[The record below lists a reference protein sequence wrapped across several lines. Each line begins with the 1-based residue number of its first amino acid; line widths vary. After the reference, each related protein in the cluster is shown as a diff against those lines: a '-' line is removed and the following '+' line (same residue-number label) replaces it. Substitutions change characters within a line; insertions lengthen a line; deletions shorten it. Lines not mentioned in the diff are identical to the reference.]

1 MREKEE
7 NKSQKQLLVIG
18 KHPVIDLLQNGKPVQ
33 KVFILKTLKGPTEV
47 DVRRLTSESNI
58 PLSRVDNYKLDK
70 LSKHKNHQGLVAL
83 TSPIAFQKIE
93 DIIPHIYESDQTP
106 LILILDH
113 VTDVR
118 NFGAIARS
126 ALALGVHAIII
137 PSKGT
142 AAINKDAIKSSAGAI
157 LDIPICRMSNLVDA
171 IDFLKNS
178 GIATY
183 SSTLRNAKNIGEI
196 DFTSPT
202 AIVIGSEDHGVDN
215 TVVKVSDG
223 LFKIPQSEDVDSLNV
238 SVATGIIL
246 YEVNRQRFASSIK
259 T

>member
-1 MREKEE
+1 MREKVD
-7 NKSQKQLLVIG
+7 NRTGKQLTVIG
-18 KHPVIDLLQNGKPVQ
+18 KHPVIELLQNGKPVQ
-33 KVFILKTLKGPTEV
+33 KVFILKTLKGETEK
-47 DVRRLTSESNI
+47 DVRKLTSESSI
-58 PLSRVDNYKLDK
+58 PLVRVDNYKLDK
-70 LSKHKNHQGLVAL
+70 LSANKNHQGLVAL
-83 TSPIAFQKIE
+83 TSPISFQNIE
-93 DIIPHIYESDQTP
+93 DIIPHIYESNQTP

-157 LDIPICRMSNLVDA
+157 LDIPICRISNLVNAISFLKDSGMVVYSSSLRNSKDVST
-171 IDFLKNS
+171 IDFS
-178 GIATY
+178 IPA
-183 SSTLRNAKNIGEI
+183 
-196 DFTSPT
+196 

-215 TVVKVSDG
+215 TVIKVSDG
-223 LFKIPQSEDVDSLNV
+223 LFKIPQSDEVDSLNV

-246 YEVNRQRFASSIK
+246 YEVNRQRS
-259 T
+259 TN

>member
-1 MREKEE
+1 MREKEDR
-7 NKSQKQLLVIG
+7 NTGKQLLVIG
-18 KHPVIDLLQNGKPVQ
+18 KHPVIDLLQNGNPVQ
-33 KVFILKTLKGPTEV
+33 KVFILKSLKGPTEV
-47 DVRRLTSESNI
+47 DVRRLTSKANI

-70 LSKHKNHQGLVAL
+70 LANHRNHQGLVAL
-83 TSPIAFQKIE
+83 TSPIAFQDIE
-93 DIIPHIYESDQTP
+93 DIIPHIYESNQTP
-106 LILILDH
+106 LLLILDH

-171 IDFLKNS
+171 ISYLKNS
-178 GIATY
+178 GISTY
-183 SSTLRNAKNIGEI
+183 SSTLNHSKNIVEI
-196 DFTSPT
+196 DFTAPT

-215 TVVKVSDG
+215 TIIKVSDG
-223 LFKIPQSEDVDSLNV
+223 LFKIPQSEAVDSLNV

-246 YEVNRQRFASSIK
+246 YEVNRQRLV
-259 T
+259 

>member
-1 MREKEE
+1 MRKTED
-7 NKSQKQLLVIG
+7 NRANKQLIVIG
-18 KHPVIDLLQNGKPVQ
+18 KHPVIELLQNGKPVQ
-33 KVFILKTLKGPTEV
+33 KVFILRTLKGPTEI

-70 LSKHKNHQGLVAL
+70 LANNKNHQGLVAL
-83 TSPIAFQKIE
+83 TSPIAFQNIE
-93 DIIPHIYESDQTP
+93 DIIPHIYESNETP

-126 ALALGVHAIII
+126 ALAMGVHAIII

-142 AAINKDAIKSSAGAI
+142 AAINKDAIKSSAGAV

-171 IDFLKNS
+171 IQYLKDS
-178 GIATY
+178 GITTF
-183 SSTLRNAKNIGEI
+183 SSTLRNSKNIAEL
-196 DFTSPT
+196 DFSDPT

-215 TVVKVSDG
+215 TVIKVSDA
-223 LFKIPQSEDVDSLNV
+223 LFKIPQSEAVDSLNV

-246 YEVNRQRFASSIK
+246 YEVNRQRSLK
-259 T
+259 

>member
-1 MREKEE
+1 MREKEGK
-7 NKSQKQLLVIG
+7 KSNEQLIVIG
-18 KHPVIDLLQNGKPVQ
+18 KHPVIELLQNGKPVQ
-33 KVFILKTLKGPTEV
+33 KVFILRTLKGTTEI
-47 DVRRLTSESNI
+47 DVRKLTNEAGV
-58 PLSRVDNYKLDK
+58 PLVRVDNYKLDK
-70 LSKHKNHQGLVAL
+70 LSNNKNHQGLVAL
-83 TSPIAFQKIE
+83 TSPISFQKIE

-113 VTDVR
+113 ITDVR

-142 AAINKDAIKSSAGAI
+142 AAINKDAIKSSAGAV

-171 IDFLKNS
+171 IKFLKDS

-183 SSTLRNAKNIGEI
+183 SSTLRDAKNISDI
-196 DFTSPT
+196 DLTIPT
-202 AIVIGSEDHGVDN
+202 ALVIGSEDHGVDN
-215 TVVKVSDG
+215 TVIKVSDE
-223 LFKIPQSEDVDSLNV
+223 LFKIPQSDAVDSLNV

-246 YEVNRQRFASSIK
+246 YEVNRQRSLS
-259 T
+259 

>member
-1 MREKEE
+1 MREKED
-7 NKSQKQLLVIG
+7 NRSGKQLTVIG

-33 KVFILKTLKGPTEV
+33 KVFILRTLKGDTEK
-47 DVRRLTSESNI
+47 DVRKMTTEAGI
-58 PLSRVDNYKLDK
+58 PLVRVDNYKLDK
-70 LSKHKNHQGLVAL
+70 LSANKNHQGLVAL
-83 TSPIAFQKIE
+83 TSPISFQDIE
-93 DIIPHIYESDQTP
+93 DIIPHIYESNQTP

-157 LDIPICRMSNLVDA
+157 LDIPICRISNLVDA
-171 IDFLKNS
+171 ISFLKNS

-183 SSTLRNAKNIGEI
+183 SSSLRNSKNVSEI
-196 DFTSPT
+196 DFSIPT

-215 TVVKVSDG
+215 TVIKVSDE
-223 LFKIPQSEDVDSLNV
+223 LFKIPQSDAVDSLNV

-246 YEVNRQRFASSIK
+246 YEVNRQRSSN
-259 T
+259 

>member
-1 MREKEE
+1 MSKRREE
-7 NKSQKQLLVIG
+7 NTNKQLIVIG
-18 KHPVIDLLQNGKPVQ
+18 KHPVIDLLQSGNPVQ
-33 KVFILKTLKGPTEV
+33 KVFISRGLKGPTEI
-47 DVRRLTSESNI
+47 DVRKLTSQTNI
-58 PLSRVDNYKLDK
+58 PLSRVENQKLDR
-70 LSKHKNHQGLVAL
+70 LANHKNHQGLIAI
-83 TSPIAFQKIE
+83 TSPISFQNIE
-93 DIIPHIYESDQTP
+93 DIIPHLYESNKTP

-142 AAINKDAIKSSAGAI
+142 AAINKDAIKSSAGAL

-171 IDFLKNS
+171 IDFLKVS
-178 GIATY
+178 GITVY
-183 SSTLRNAKNIGEI
+183 TSTLRDAQPITEI
-196 DFTSPT
+196 EFNMPS

-215 TVVKVSDG
+215 TVVKVSDK
-223 LFKIPQSEDVDSLNV
+223 LFKIPQSDQVDSLNV

-246 YEVNRQRFASSIK
+246 YEVNRQRLNNL
-259 T
+259 

>member
-1 MREKEE
+1 MIEKGE
-7 NKSQKQLLVIG
+7 NRTGKQLTVIG
-18 KHPVIDLLQNGKPVQ
+18 KHPVLELLKNGKPVQ
-33 KVFILKTLKGPTEV
+33 KVFILRTLKGDTEK
-47 DVRRLTSESNI
+47 DVRKLTGASGI
-58 PLSRVDNYKLDK
+58 PLVRVDNYKLDK
-70 LSKHKNHQGLVAL
+70 LSANKNHQGLVAL
-83 TSPIAFQKIE
+83 TSPISFQNIE
-93 DIIPHIYESDQTP
+93 DIIPHIYESNQTP

-157 LDIPICRMSNLVDA
+157 LDIPVCRISNLVDA
-171 IDFLKNS
+171 ISFLRNS
-178 GIATY
+178 GMMIY
-183 SSTLRNAKNIGEI
+183 SSSLRNSKNVSEI
-196 DFTSPT
+196 DFSIPT

-215 TVVKVSDG
+215 TVIKVSDE
-223 LFKIPQSEDVDSLNV
+223 LFKIPQSDEVDSLNV

-246 YEVNRQRFASSIK
+246 YEANRQRG
-259 T
+259 TN

>member
-1 MREKEE
+1 MREKED
-7 NKSQKQLLVIG
+7 NRANKQLVVIG
-18 KHPVIDLLQNGKPVQ
+18 KHPVIELLQNGKPVQ
-33 KVFILKTLKGPTEV
+33 KVFILRTLKGPTEI

-58 PLSRVDNYKLDK
+58 PLSRVDNYKLDR
-70 LSKHKNHQGLVAL
+70 LANNKNHQGLVAL
-83 TSPIAFQKIE
+83 TSPISFQDIE
-93 DIIPHIYESDQTP
+93 DIIPHIYESNETP

-142 AAINKDAIKSSAGAI
+142 AAINKDAIKSSAGAV

-171 IDFLKNS
+171 IEYLKNS

-183 SSTLRNAKNIGEI
+183 SSTLRNAKNISEL
-196 DFTSPT
+196 DFSDPT

-215 TVVKVSDG
+215 TVVKVSDE
-223 LFKIPQSEDVDSLNV
+223 LFKIPQSGAVDSLNV

-246 YEVNRQRFASSIK
+246 YEINRQRSLK
-259 T
+259 